1 VKRIIVIM
9 VHIASATVSGK
20 EIVFET
26 GRLGKQASGAV
37 LVRSGETVVL
47 VTAVAEKHG
56 REGIDFFP
64 LTVDYL
70 EMTYAAGK
78 IPGGFFKREGRPTE
92 KEILTAR
99 FIDRPIRPLFP
110 KGFNSETQII
120 ATVLSSDGETDAD
133 MLAINGASAAL
144 HISDIP
150 FGGPVGA
157 VRIGRVDGNLIVNP
171 SPLEDTYSDLS
182 LIVVGSRQGIVMV
195 EGGADRLPEE
205 IILEAIFKAHDE
217 IMQVV
222 EAQEKLRD
230 LAGKPKREVSP
241 PVQDV
246 ELMQKIRSEWGEQ
259 IDRAVSIP
267 AKLERHGNLAAIY
280 DKIIES
286 LGEEGTSRRSEIL
299 GYLEKI
305 EGEYVRKMILEKG
318 VRIGGRSY
326 TDIRDI
332 SIEIAVL
339 PRTHGSALFTR
350 GETQALVVVTLGT
363 SSDEQKIEAL
373 EGASY
378 KSFMLHYKFPPFS
391 VGEVKFLRG
400 PSRREIGHGALAE
413 RALAYLLPNDDEF
426 PYTIRV
432 VSEIL
437 ESNGSSS
444 MATVCGSS
452 LALMDAGVPLADPVA
467 GIAMG
472 LLKHDNGVVVLSDII
487 GDEDHH
493 GDMDFKVAG
502 TREGVT
508 ALQMDIKIE
517 GITREVLTQALFQ
530 ARDGRRY
537 ILDKMSDI
545 IRTSRTE
552 ISPYAPRIF
561 VMYVNPER
569 IRDIIG
575 PGGKIIRAI
584 QEETNT
590 KIEVDD
596 TGKVVIASVDVQGA
610 DQAKAAIK
618 SLTQEAEVGRIY
630 MGTVRKITDFGAFVE
645 IFPGTDGL
653 VHISQLAP
661 ERVRKVTDVIREG
674 DTFPVKVIGI
684 DPQGKIKLSRK
695 DAIGQT
701 PDK

>member
-1 VKRIIVIM
+1 MLLHTSRT
-9 VHIASATVSGK
+9 TVSGK
-20 EIVFET
+20 DIVFET
-26 GRLGKQASGAV
+26 GRLAKQASGSV
-37 LVRSGETVVL
+37 LVSSGETMVL
-47 VTAVAEKHG
+47 VTAVAEKKG

-110 KGFNSETQII
+110 KGFKAETQII
-120 ATVLSSDGETDAD
+120 ATVLSSDGESDPD

-144 HISDIP
+144 HLSDIP
-150 FGGPVGA
+150 FNGPIGA
-157 VRIGRVDGNLIVNP
+157 VRVGRVDGNLIINP
-171 SPLEDTYSDLS
+171 SPMEEGYSDLS
-182 LIVVGSRQGIVMV
+182 LIVVGSTQGIVMV
-195 EGGADRLPEE
+195 EGGSDRLPEE
-205 IILEAIFKAHDE
+205 TILEAIFKGYE
-217 IMQVV
+217 ETLRICQ
-222 EAQEKLRD
+222 AQEELR
-230 LAGKPKREVSP
+230 AASGKPKRETSP
-241 PVQDV
+241 PIVDA
-246 ELMQKIRSEWGEQ
+246 ELIEKVRSEWGDQ
-259 IDRAVSIP
+259 IQQAIGI
-267 AKLERHGNLAAIY
+267 AQKLERQAALEDIYHKILA
-280 DKIIES
+280 S
-286 LGEEGTSRRSEIL
+286 LGEEGELRRSEIL

-305 EGEYVRKMILEKG
+305 EGEYIRKMILEQG
-318 VRIGGRSY
+318 VRIGGRAF

-332 SIEIAVL
+332 SCEVGIL

-350 GETQALVVVTLGT
+350 GETQALVIVTLGT
-363 SSDEQKIEAL
+363 SADEQKIEAL
-373 EGASY
+373 EGSSY
-378 KSFMLHYKFPPFS
+378 KSFLLHYKFPPFS

-400 PSRREIGHGALAE
+400 PSRREVGHGALAN
-413 RALAYLLPNDDEF
+413 RAIAYLLPNDEDF

-452 LALMDAGVPLADPVA
+452 LSLMDAGVPLAEPVA

-472 LLKHDNGVVVLSDII
+472 LLKADDRIVILSDII

-493 GDMDFKVAG
+493 GDMDFKVTG
-502 TREGVT
+502 TWNGVT
-508 ALQMDIKIE
+508 ALQMDIKIQ
-517 GITREVLTQALFQ
+517 GITREVLTQALYQ
-530 ARDGRRY
+530 ARDGRRH
-537 ILDKMSDI
+537 ILEIMNQTLKE
-545 IRTSRTE
+545 SRTE
-552 ISPYAPRIF
+552 VSPRAPRILIL
-561 VMYVNPER
+561 YVNPDR

-575 PGGKIIRAI
+575 PGGKVIRAI
-584 QEETNT
+584 QEETGT

-596 TGKVVIASVDVQGA
+596 TGKVLIAATDTEGA
-610 DQAKAAIK
+610 EEAKAAVQR
-618 SLTQEAEVGRIY
+618 LTQEAEMGRIY
-630 MGTVRKITDFGAFVE
+630 MGIVRKITDFGAFVE

-661 ERVRKVTDVIREG
+661 ERVRKVTDVVKEG
-674 DTFPVKVIGI
+674 DTVPVKVIGI

-701 PDK
+701 PE